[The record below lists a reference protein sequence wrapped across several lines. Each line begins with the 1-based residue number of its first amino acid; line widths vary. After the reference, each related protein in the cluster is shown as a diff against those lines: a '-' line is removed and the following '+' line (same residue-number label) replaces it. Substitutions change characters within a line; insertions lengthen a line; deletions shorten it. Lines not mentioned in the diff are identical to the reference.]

1 MKKGKHQ
8 FLWLLIP
15 IFVWLCMLIPTDSYY
30 SVYILIGLLS
40 LAAAFKNSKSSTP
53 NSFIDYL
60 FPIILSLFVT
70 LANYS
75 IFSEYRLISMAI
87 LFISG
92 LFVFYNLFKYIKL
105 NAKKTIKKEKNND
118 SLKLSI
124 ICFIVIIVI
133 NITIL
138 ITCCYPGVLTSDS
151 MNEIEQL
158 LSNNYNNHHP
168 VYFTFLIKTFVSLGL
183 ALFNDINIG
192 IAFYSI
198 FQIIVLAASFSYAVY
213 TLRQIGTP
221 KKIVVPFIIFTAM
234 MPYNIMYSFTLWK
247 DVMFGAAMLI
257 FIISLFRYF
266 NKLYNHKFLPII
278 LITISSLMICLFR
291 SNGLLA
297 FFASSIVFL
306 ILFKKEYLKLGLLL
320 CGVTVLAFIMKN
332 PVLKALEIN
341 QSDTV
346 ESLSIPMQQITRVL
360 VEDKNSLA
368 QEDIEQIN
376 KVANTDRLIEDYNPI
391 LHDPVK
397 YIVRKEGDQKYLKEH
412 LIEYAGLY
420 IRIGLQHPLIY
431 TKAWIN
437 QTRGYWN
444 GGYAYWRWTDELHE
458 NNKGVKRTVVSQRS
472 DNLRKKYLESYNQA
486 PFLNPFISIGLFI
499 WVLLALLY
507 KTIATKNKYLF
518 FFLVPLLATWLTL
531 LIATPVF
538 SEFRYVY
545 FIFTCVPFLIIVS
558 QTNITSRKSSHEKR

>member
-1 MKKGKHQ
+1 
-8 FLWLLIP
+8 
-15 IFVWLCMLIPTDSYY
+15 
-30 SVYILIGLLS
+30 
-40 LAAAFKNSKSSTP
+40 
-53 NSFIDYL
+53 
-60 FPIILSLFVT
+60 
-70 LANYS
+70 
-75 IFSEYRLISMAI
+75 
-87 LFISG
+87 
-92 LFVFYNLFKYIKL
+92 
-105 NAKKTIKKEKNND
+105 
-118 SLKLSI
+118 
-124 ICFIVIIVI
+124 
-133 NITIL
+133 
-138 ITCCYPGVLTSDS
+138 
-151 MNEIEQL
+151 
-158 LSNNYNNHHP
+158 
-168 VYFTFLIKTFVSLGL
+168 
-183 ALFNDINIG
+183 
-192 IAFYSI
+192 
-198 FQIIVLAASFSYAVY
+198 
-213 TLRQIGTP
+213 
-221 KKIVVPFIIFTAM
+221 M